1 MGIFTIVIL
10 AIMLA
15 LTGDFSAIVLILYAS
30 AIIGIVL
37 LFAASP
43 GLFFV
48 IAVFVI
54 VINLILS
61 SN

>member
-15 LTGDFSAIVLILYAS
+15 LTGDFSAIVLILYAA

-37 LFAASP
+37 LFAAAP
-43 GLFFV
+43 GLFVV